1 MEAMPQLSSAA
12 EQEDEGF
19 SLDLGN
25 NRLASVKIY
34 KGQTQVDLR
43 EHYEK
48 DGDLAPGARPHWP
61 CLTVHIARLMSINW

>member
-1 MEAMPQLSSAA
+1 MPQLSSAA

-48 DGDLAPGARPHWP
+48 DGDLAPGEISDELAF
-61 CLTVHIARLMSINW
+61 LSMSD